1 MVAPLSRRATLED
14 LLARDN
20 ADRLEIIDGELV
32 EKAAPSWA
40 HGLAENN
47 LAVALGPFKGH
58 PGSGGLGS
66 WRLLSAIH
74 VGYPSGEIYCH
85 DAAGW
90 RRDRVPERPTEW
102 PVRIM
107 PDWVCEIISPK
118 HERADLVVKP
128 RVLHTAKVPHYWI
141 LDPNA
146 RILLV
151 HRWSP
156 DGYVVIQRASAG
168 EIIRAEPFDAL
179 ELRIAALFSDDD

>member
-1 MVAPLSRRATLED
+1 MVALLSKRATLGD
-14 LLARDN
+14 LRARDN

-32 EKAAPSWA
+32 EKATPSWG
-40 HGLAENN
+40 HGLASNN
-47 LAVALGPFKGH
+47 LAVALGPFKGRPSSH
-58 PGSGGLGS
+58 GPGG
-66 WRLLSAIH
+66 WWLLSAIH
-74 VGYPSGEIYCH
+74 VSDSSGEIYCH

-102 PVRIM
+102 PVRIL

-118 HERADLVVKP
+118 HERADLVIKP
-128 RVLHTAKVPHYWI
+128 RALHAAKVPHYWI
-141 LDPNA
+141 LDPDA

-168 EIIRAEPFDAL
+168 ETIRAEPFDAL
-179 ELRIAALFSDDD
+179 ELRIAALFDDDN